1 MINLVV
7 IGIEEGERVDVVALA
22 LGLRAEGL
30 AGFDR
35 CRAFGEVLCRRGHV
49 GIFQGAQRDSPIG
62 DAAFGVSLQRL
73 FEGAPRSPIPEGVLI
88 EHPTIEKLLCLRI
101 TGGLEMDLAELLLL
115 GLRKSGGS
123 AERDKA
129 RGNDR

>member
-1 MINLVV
+1 MGDPAFR
-7 IGIEEGERVDVVALA
+7 IG
-22 LGLRAEGL
+22 
-30 AGFDR
+30 
-35 CRAFGEVLCRRGHV
+35 
-49 GIFQGAQRDSPIG
+49 
-62 DAAFGVSLQRL
+62 LQRL

-101 TGGLEMDLAELLLL
+101 TGGLEMDLAEVLLL
-115 GLRKSGGS
+115 GLRKRGGS